1 MPRSARYLPPDCV
14 VHVVNRGNDRRQLFT
29 GDGDY
34 DEFLEIFDLSLA
46 RHPVPVLAYALM
58 PNHWHLLLW
67 PPSPSA
73 LSQLLHSLT
82 ARHAARFRHS
92 SGTVGDGHV
101 YQARFRST
109 VVREAVQYV
118 RTVRYVET
126 NPLRARLVGRAEDWP
141 WTSLFERLQ
150 QPRRL
155 AAGPVALP
163 SPAEWVTFL
172 NHDPEADAEESAPA

>member
-1 MPRSARYLPPDCV
+1 MPRSARDLPADCV

-34 DEFLEIFDLSLA
+34 DEFLEIFDTSLA

-67 PPSPSA
+67 PQSPLA

-82 ARHAARFRHS
+82 ARHAARFRRS
-92 SGTVGDGHV
+92 SDTVGGGHV
-101 YQARFRST
+101 YQERFRST
-109 VVREAVQYV
+109 VVRDAVQYV

-126 NPLRARLVGRAEDWP
+126 NPLRAKIVGRAEDWR

-155 AAGPVALP
+155 ADGPVALP
-163 SPAEWVTFL
+163 PPAEWLSFL
-172 NHDPEADAEESAPA
+172 NHEPDPDDDEPHTV